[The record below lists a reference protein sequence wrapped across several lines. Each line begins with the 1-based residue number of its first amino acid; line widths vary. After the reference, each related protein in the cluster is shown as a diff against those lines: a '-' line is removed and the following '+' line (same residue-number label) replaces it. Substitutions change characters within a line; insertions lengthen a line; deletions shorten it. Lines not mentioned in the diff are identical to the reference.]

1 MNTAQEYMIEN
12 GAFSNASGD
21 LSDMEQTLSTL
32 LAEKKALEN
41 KISGHELALA
51 RRPESGAIQL
61 AIRIDTEKREK
72 VIAQITVVES
82 AIESYKASPVAER
95 DDIIADAEDE
105 IKKIKG
111 QLSSQKKNLI
121 IIGAISL
128 AVIIGGYYYF
138 KRN

>member
-1 MNTAQEYMIEN
+1 MNKAQEYMVKN

-51 RRPESGAIQL
+51 RRPESGAIQQ
-61 AIRIDTEKREK
+61 AIRIDTEKRET

-82 AIESYKASPVAER
+82 AIESYKASPVHEQEQ
-95 DDIIADAEDE
+95 IVEDMQN
-105 IKKIKG
+105 
-111 QLSSQKKNLI
+111 QLEDTQTDLASQKKKYLM
-121 IIGAISL
+121 IGGL
-128 AVIIGGYYYF
+128 AVLVIGLYIVF
-138 KRN
+138 KK

>member
-1 MNTAQEYMIEN
+1 MNTAQEYMVKN

-21 LSDMEQTLSTL
+21 LSGMEQTLLTL
-32 LAEKKALEN
+32 LAEKKAIEN
-41 KISGHELALA
+41 KISMHELALA
-51 RRPESGAIQL
+51 RLPESGAIKL
-61 AIRIDTEKREK
+61 AIKTDRKKRET
-72 VIAQITVVES
+72 VIAQITIVES

-128 AVIIGGYYYF
+128 VVIIGGYYYF

>member
-1 MNTAQEYMIEN
+1 MNKAQEYMVKN

-51 RRPESGAIQL
+51 RRPESGAIQQ
-61 AIRIDTEKREK
+61 AIRIDTEKRET

-82 AIESYKASPVAER
+82 AIESYKASPVHEQEQ
-95 DDIIADAEDE
+95 IVEDMQN
-105 IKKIKG
+105 
-111 QLSSQKKNLI
+111 QLENTQTDLASQKKKYLM
-121 IIGAISL
+121 IGGL
-128 AVIIGGYYYF
+128 AVLVIGLYIVF
-138 KRN
+138 KK